1 MRQIL
6 GGVQCLPNR
15 FSASLT
21 SATLHASLRGYEY
34 AGGDRLAPARASKP
48 CVPPLREARC
58 QSFMK
63 WRSSRICAPAP
74 TREGRCS
81 FAWWPQK

>member
-1 MRQIL
+1 MLQRDNALDSPALHEIL
-6 GGVQCLPNR
+6 GRVQCLPNQ
-15 FSASLT
+15 FNALLT

-34 AGGDRLAPARASKP
+34 AGGDPLVPARASKP

-63 WRSSRICAPAP
+63 
-74 TREGRCS
+74 
-81 FAWWPQK
+81 